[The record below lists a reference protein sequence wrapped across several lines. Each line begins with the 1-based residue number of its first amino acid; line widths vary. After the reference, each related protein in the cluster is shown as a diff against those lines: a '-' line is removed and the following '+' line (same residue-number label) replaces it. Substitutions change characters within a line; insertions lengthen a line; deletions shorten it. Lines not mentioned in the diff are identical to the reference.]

1 MVFPCTKQ
9 GFFLKTSVSLVC
21 PFRHSTILASQPM
34 SSGNHQV
41 NSSDLPPPLKPVI
54 HLPPN
59 NQPTNV
65 ILFLPGLGDTAAN
78 FSSFARALNLPDAL
92 AITLNPPFPLPFP
105 VGPGDQWSED
115 LQVDTA
121 TGVLDPD
128 SPVIKA
134 AELIAQGVIQKI
146 LIDKHKYRPDH
157 IHLFGFGQGGSV
169 ALAVPLHASLSS
181 SSSSLGSVISIGGY
195 LPMSTH
201 LPRATN
207 RTPALLL
214 SGSKSALASADS
226 SPLKRVKSAYEFV
239 TYHQWKKADDSMPKN
254 RDEVLP
260 MMQFWA
266 RRLKSRRGV
275 PDDAVEIS

>member
-1 MVFPCTKQ
+1 MPSSIPSTNDFPTQ
-9 GFFLKTSVSLVC
+9 
-21 PFRHSTILASQPM
+21 
-34 SSGNHQV
+34 
-41 NSSDLPPPLKPVI
+41 LKPII

-59 NQPTNV
+59 NTPTNV
-65 ILFLPGLGDTAAN
+65 ILFLPGLGDTATN
-78 FSSFARALNLPDAL
+78 FQSFPRALNLPDAL

-105 VGPGDQWSED
+105 LGPGDHWSED
-115 LQVDTA
+115 LHVDPA
-121 TGVLDPD
+121 TGELDQD
-128 SPVIKA
+128 SPVARAVQIIA
-134 AELIAQGVIQKI
+134 HDVIVDVLINKF
-146 LIDKHKYRPDH
+146 KYRADH

-169 ALAVPLHASLSS
+169 AVSAPLHPSLSS
-181 SSSSLGSVISIGGY
+181 ISLGSVISIGGY
-195 LPMSTH
+195 LPQST
-201 LPRATN
+201 ATTSSTKN
-207 RTPALLL
+207 RTPVLLL
-214 SGSKSALASADS
+214 SGSRSVLASPES